1 MPTISIQPN
10 RKERIAYAIE
20 WGVKIVYPSAFLIF
34 NIAYWSHYL
43 AGYRAEPE
51 V

>member
-1 MPTISIQPN
+1 MQPN

-34 NIAYWSHYL
+34 NIAYWSYYL
-43 AGYRAEPE
+43 DGYRTEPE